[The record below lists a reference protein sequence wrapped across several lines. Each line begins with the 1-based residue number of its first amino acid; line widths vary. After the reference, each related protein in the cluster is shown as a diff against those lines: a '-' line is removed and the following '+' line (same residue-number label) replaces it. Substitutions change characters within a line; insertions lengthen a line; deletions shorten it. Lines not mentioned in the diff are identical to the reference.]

1 MRSGTIAPDAWQ
13 KYEISGCGAHE
24 IAVPN
29 PAADARLLTKRR
41 RTTFVNNLR
50 ISLRWAGFPKLE
62 QMAGDPSVISVLS
75 ALAHGLLSC

>member
-41 RTTFVNNLR
+41 RTTFVNYLR

-62 QMAGDPSVISVLS
+62 QMAGDQRQTQTLCAVPLFVRLD
-75 ALAHGLLSC
+75 